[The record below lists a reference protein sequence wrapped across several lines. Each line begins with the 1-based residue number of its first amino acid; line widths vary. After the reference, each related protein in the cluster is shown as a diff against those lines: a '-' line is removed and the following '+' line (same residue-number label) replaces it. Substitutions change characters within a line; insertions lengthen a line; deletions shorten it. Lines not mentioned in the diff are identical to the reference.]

1 MKYKHIVFDVDGTLA
16 DTSKTA
22 MESVQKMI
30 LDLTE
35 KEIPLEELLPL
46 FGMPCIDIA
55 MMYGVP
61 DPEYGV
67 KLWQKYDHELQDQVV
82 LFPGIIEML
91 DRLHK
96 KGYKMGVV
104 TSRDQAEMA
113 QQLPHY
119 GIDQYFD
126 VRICVD
132 MTEKGKPYPDPL
144 YKYMELAD
152 AKPEEVIY
160 IGDSKHDMGCALAA
174 GTDSGLAKW
183 GSPVN
188 PEEVKCTYVFYKIE
202 EILKLFDA

>member
-16 DTSKTA
+16 DTAKTA

-30 LDLTE
+30 LELTG
-35 KEIPLEELLPL
+35 KDVPLEELLPL
-46 FGMPCIDIA
+46 FGMPSVDINI
-55 MMYGVP
+55 MYGVP

-67 KLWQKYDHELQDQVV
+67 KVWQQYDHELQDQVE

-104 TSRDQAEMA
+104 TSRDQAEIA

-126 VRICVD
+126 VRIGVD
-132 MTEKGKPYPDPL
+132 MTEKGKP
-144 YKYMELAD
+144 
-152 AKPEEVIY
+152 
-160 IGDSKHDMGCALAA
+160 
-174 GTDSGLAKW
+174 
-183 GSPVN
+183 
-188 PEEVKCTYVFYKIE
+188 
-202 EILKLFDA
+202 